1 MTHGGERGRRH
12 HQVNHVSVVFNCVQQ
27 ILNLGKL
34 LDGSNEEK
42 NMIEDKKNSNIQC
55 IVSSNLKRFFS
66 VD

>member
-1 MTHGGERGRRH
+1 MTHGGERGRWH

-42 NMIEDKKNSNIQC
+42 NMIEDKKTATLNA
-55 IVSSNLKRFFS
+55 L
-66 VD
+66 